1 MAKTQNN
8 KIKLKKKT
16 KTEFIKIKANSKYIL
31 NMYAKITLWLA
42 FPQCVKYCANIKFE
56 QDSIWIHPHLKCKN

>member
-31 NMYAKITLWLA
+31 NMYAKITL
-42 FPQCVKYCANIKFE
+42 
-56 QDSIWIHPHLKCKN
+56 